1 MSHVLILALGLLLGA
16 ELQRH
21 YPVAQILTEPRTY
34 ACDEQIADIIR
45 RCNATI
51 DKRDAALRECR
62 QQCDR

>member
-1 MSHVLILALGLLLGA
+1 MSYIMILALGLLLGA

-21 YPVAQILTEPRTY
+21 YPIAQLVTDPHHY

-51 DKRDAALRECR
+51 DKREAALRECL
-62 QQCDR
+62 DSVEH